1 MSRLKFYEKSIE
13 HILESIELIEQYTKE
28 KTKKDFLS
36 SKQLQDSVIR
46 RIEIIGEAIKNI
58 PDKIKLKYPN
68 IPWKQITGMR
78 DILIHQYFGVD
89 LNLTW
94 EVLKKDIPNLKKEIL
109 KIKEKEN

>member
-1 MSRLKFYEKSIE
+1 M
-13 HILESIELIEQYTKE
+13 
-28 KTKKDFLS
+28 S
-36 SKQLQDSVIR
+36 SKQLQDSVIH
-46 RIEIIGEAIKNI
+46 RIKIIGEAIKNI

-78 DILIHQYFGVD
+78 DILIHQYFGAD